1 MNLVVKKDKGDLKLK
16 AVHVTY
22 LFGIPLDWD
31 RISYGV
37 FWVQLFGMC
46 EESE

>member
-37 FWVQLFGMC
+37 FWVQLFGMR